1 MCLKKNIKVTI
12 KELERFSKKLSNCLG
27 QGQEKR
33 WRNCRLGGNPETSLN
48 EISSE
53 TYTYIYCYVVRA
65 LWYGNIVIWH
75 YGLPSKKGDAVSD
88 CTAITTT
95 VPEVLKRI

>member
-27 QGQEKR
+27 QGQERR
-33 WRNCRLGGNPETSLN
+33 WRNCRLGGSPETSLN

-88 CTAITTT
+88 CNYY
-95 VPEVLKRI
+95 